1 VTFREPPA
9 LPVQKSLSALV
20 LPALGRRV
28 SDRRHRS
35 EPGQLGVQQSPIS
48 RVLVHGIAATMIV
61 VLLWHD
67 VAFLTLASWVVMGAL
82 TLALSWRA
90 DQTRPNLLGR
100 AAAAMST
107 AVAWTVPL
115 FLVTAD
121 FQVPLWMA
129 SAVLLGA
136 SAILLPSRPRSTY
149 TLAATLG
156 VTYTVSFLVTGDTA
170 IAIVALIFSLVTIV
184 GAAENGRRYRAARY
198 ALALMREK
206 QDVVSLL
213 LHEFEEGDADWLW
226 QVDTSYRMR
235 SASPRCAFAL
245 AKEPRAIEGVPLI
258 TLLDPG
264 ADETTPNHP
273 SIDDLAGR
281 LIRREPFSGL
291 PVRVLVND
299 KPRWWEMS
307 GTPRNDPQG
316 NFSGFHGVASDIT
329 AERESSE
336 KIAYLARYDTLTGLP
351 NRSMLS
357 ENLGHALAQAQRNA
371 TRCAFLMI
379 DLDRFKAVNDT
390 LGHQVGDQLL
400 ARVSERLREQVGV
413 EEMCCRMGGDEFAVV
428 ICDIA
433 DEGEVARMAE
443 RLIERLSEPY
453 AIGHHMLFVG
463 ASVGSAI
470 GPDDAATVETLMRN
484 ADLALYGA
492 KDAGGNVHYTYEP
505 SLHAHAEERR
515 MLESALRGALEAGEF
530 EVHYQPVVDADT
542 ESVLSLEALLRWTS
556 PEHGAIS
563 PAKFVP
569 VAEDTRLVIP
579 IGEWVLRR
587 ACLEAVRWPEHIRVA
602 VNVSGEQLLDPDF
615 PPMVVSA
622 LANSGLAPQRLEIE
636 VTESIFVR
644 DAALA
649 RSVLE
654 QVIALGCTVAL
665 DDFGTGY
672 SSLGYLRELRFST
685 IKIDRTFVQGAA
697 DGNRECLAI
706 IRAVVAMAESLEMST
721 TAEGVE
727 TLAELDVV
735 RGLGCR
741 KIQGF
746 HFGRPMTATDAS
758 QLFDTRR
765 LGAR

>member
-1 VTFREPPA
+1 LSAKV
-9 LPVQKSLSALV
+9 LPV
-20 LPALGRRV
+20 LGKRAT
-28 SDRRHRS
+28 DRRHS
-35 EPGQLGVQQSPIS
+35 DEPAHAGVQQYRSS
-48 RVLVHGIAATMIV
+48 RVLVQGIAALIVV

-67 VAFLTLASWVVMGAL
+67 IAPSLLVSWLALGGLA
-82 TLALSWRA
+82 LALSCVA
-90 DQTRPNLLGR
+90 DRTRTNRRGR
-100 AAAAMST
+100 AIAAMLTAAA
-107 AVAWTVPL
+107 WTIPL

-129 SAVLLGA
+129 TAVLMGA
-136 SAILLPSRPRSTY
+136 SAILLPARPRQTY
-149 TLAATLG
+149 ALAATLG
-156 VTYTVSFLVTGDTA
+156 VTYTISFLVTGDTA
-170 IAIVALIFSLVTIV
+170 IAITVLIFSAVTIA
-184 GAAENGRRYRAARY
+184 GAAENGRRYRGARY
-198 ALALMREK
+198 AMALMREK

-213 LHEFEEGDADWLW
+213 LREFEEGDADWLW

-245 AKEPRAIEGVPLI
+245 AKEPRAIEGQPLI
-258 TLLDPG
+258 ALLDPS
-264 ADETTPNHP
+264 ATEAQPNHP

-291 PVRVLVND
+291 QVRVLVND

-329 AERESSE
+329 TEHESSE

-357 ENLGHALAQAQRNA
+357 ENLGLALAQAESNQS
-371 TRCAFLMI
+371 RCAFLMI

-400 ARVSERLREQVGV
+400 ALVSERLREQVGGD
-413 EEMCCRMGGDEFAVV
+413 EMCCRMGGDEFAVV
-428 ICDIA
+428 MRDIDDA
-433 DEGEVARMAE
+433 GQVEQTAR
-443 RLIERLSEPY
+443 RLIERLSQPY
-453 AIGHHMLFVG
+453 TVGHHMLFVG

-470 GPDDAATVETLMRN
+470 GPDDGATVETLMRN

-505 SLHAHAEERR
+505 SLHADAEERR
-515 MLESALRGALEAGEF
+515 KLESALRGALEAGEF
-530 EVHYQPVVDADT
+530 EVHYQPVVDADSET
-542 ESVLSLEALLRWTS
+542 VLSLEALLRWNS
-556 PEHGAIS
+556 AEHGSIS
-563 PAKFVP
+563 PSKFVP

-587 ACLEAVRWPEHIRVA
+587 ACLEAVRWPEHIRIA
-602 VNVSGEQLLDPDF
+602 VNVSGEQLLDPHF

-622 LANSGLAPQRLEIE
+622 LASSGLSPQRLEIE

-644 DAALA
+644 DAAQA
-649 RSVLE
+649 RSALE
-654 QVIALGCTVAL
+654 QIIALGCTVAL

-685 IKIDRTFVQGAA
+685 IKIDRSFVQGAA
-697 DGNRECLAI
+697 EGNAECLAI

-727 TLAELDVV
+727 TTTELAVV

-741 KIQGF
+741 KIQGY
-746 HFGRPMTATDAS
+746 HFGRPMNAAAAG
-758 QLFDTRR
+758 QLFEARR
-765 LGAR
+765 QEVR

>member
-1 VTFREPPA
+1 MPFA
-9 LPVQKSLSALV
+9 F
-20 LPALGRRV
+20 GRRV
-28 SDRRHRS
+28 ADRRRS
-35 EPGQLGVQQSPIS
+35 DGLLETVEAQSRSS
-48 RVLVHGIAATMIV
+48 RLIVHGVAALIVV
-61 VLLWHD
+61 VLLWRD
-67 VAFLTLASWVVMGAL
+67 IAPTSLVAWLAFGSLASV
-82 TLALSWRA
+82 LSWRA
-90 DQTRPNLLGR
+90 DRIRPNLR
-100 AAAAMST
+100 ARFIAAMLS
-107 AVAWTVPL
+107 ALSWTIPL

-129 SAVLLGA
+129 SAVLMGA
-136 SAILLPSRPRSTY
+136 SAILLPARPRGTY
-149 TLAATLG
+149 ALAATLG
-156 VTYTVSFLVTGDTA
+156 ITYAISFLVTGDTT
-170 IAIVALIFSLVTIV
+170 IAIVALIFSVATIV
-184 GAAENGRRYRAARY
+184 GAAENGRRYRDARY
-198 ALALMREK
+198 ALALLREK

-213 LHEFEEGDADWLW
+213 LREFEEGDADWLW

-245 AKEPRAIEGVPLI
+245 AKEPRAIEGQPLI
-258 TLLDPG
+258 ALLDPSVSES
-264 ADETTPNHP
+264 ARNHP

-291 PVRVLVND
+291 AVRVLVND

-307 GTPRNDPQG
+307 GTPRNDTQG
-316 NFSGFHGVASDIT
+316 NFCGFHGVASDIT

-351 NRSMLS
+351 NRSMLT
-357 ENLGHALAQAQRNA
+357 ENLGHALAQAEQNH

-400 ARVSERLREQVGV
+400 ARVSERLREQVGG

-428 ICDIA
+428 ICNIEDA
-433 DEGEVARMAE
+433 GQVHRTAQT
-443 RLIERLSEPY
+443 LIERLSQPY
-453 AIGHHMLFVG
+453 AIGHHLLFVG

-470 GPDDAATVETLMRN
+470 GPEDGSSVETLMRN

-492 KDAGGNVHYTYEP
+492 KDAGGNVHFTYEP
-505 SLHAHAEERR
+505 SLHVNAEERR
-515 MLESALRGALEAGEF
+515 KLETALRGALEAGEF
-530 EVHYQPVVDADT
+530 ELHYQPVVDADSET
-542 ESVLSLEALLRWTS
+542 VLSLEALLRWNS
-556 PEHGAIS
+556 AEHGSIS
-563 PAKFVP
+563 PSKFVP

-587 ACLEAVRWPEHIRVA
+587 ACLEAIRWPEHIRIA

-615 PPMVVSA
+615 PSMVVSA
-622 LANSGLAPQRLEIE
+622 LASSGLAPQRLEIE

-644 DAALA
+644 DASLA
-649 RSVLE
+649 RTALE

-685 IKIDRTFVQGAA
+685 IKIDRSFVQGAA
-697 DGNRECLAI
+697 EGNVECLAI
-706 IRAVVAMAESLEMST
+706 IRAVVTMAESLEMST

-727 TLAELDVV
+727 TIAELDVV
-735 RGLGCR
+735 RKLGCR
-741 KIQGF
+741 KIQGY
-746 HFGRPMTATDAS
+746 HFGRPMNATAAG
-758 QLFDTRR
+758 QLFDAAPGEPVTVG
-765 LGAR
+765 L

>member
-1 VTFREPPA
+1 M
-9 LPVQKSLSALV
+9 PVRDPFSSDHQKSLAAPV
-20 LPALGRRV
+20 LPALGRRAGDQRQV
-28 SDRRHRS
+28 AEAS
-35 EPGQLGVQQSPIS
+35 QVGVQQSPMS
-48 RVLVHGIAATMIV
+48 RVLVHGLAALIV
-61 VLLWHD
+61 TVLLWRE
-67 VAFLTLASWVVMGAL
+67 VSPVTLASW
-82 TLALSWRA
+82 LALGTLSLSLARRA
-90 DQTRPNLLGR
+90 DQHRPNRLGR
-100 AAAAMST
+100 AAT
-107 AVAWTVPL
+107 ALMTAIVWTIPL

-121 FQVPLWMA
+121 FQVPLWTA
-129 SAVLLGA
+129 SAVLMGA
-136 SAILLPSRPRSTY
+136 SAILLPARPRSTY
-149 TLAATLG
+149 ALAATLG
-156 VTYTVSFLVTGDTA
+156 VTYAVSFLVTGDTS

-184 GAAENGRRYRAARY
+184 GAAENGRRYRGARH
-198 ALALMREK
+198 AMSLMREK

-213 LHEFEEGDADWLW
+213 LREFEEGDADWLW

-264 ADETTPNHP
+264 VNEAAASHA

-281 LIRREPFSGL
+281 LIRREAFSGL
-291 PVRVLVND
+291 PVRVMIND

-316 NFSGFHGVASDIT
+316 NFSGYHGVASDIT

-351 NRSMLS
+351 NRSMLTES
-357 ENLGHALAQAQRNA
+357 LGHALALAELNA
-371 TRCAFLMI
+371 SRCAFLMM

-400 ARVSERLREQVGV
+400 AKVSERLREQVGD
-413 EEMCCRMGGDEFAVV
+413 EQSCCRMGGDEFAVV
-428 ICDIA
+428 MRDVVDAAQVEETAQRIIA
-433 DEGEVARMAE
+433 
-443 RLIERLSEPY
+443 RLSQPY
-453 AIGHHMLFVG
+453 AIGHHTLFVG

-470 GPDDAATVETLMRN
+470 GPNDGATVETLMRN

-492 KDAGGNVHYTYEP
+492 KDAGGNVHFTYKP
-505 SLHAHAEERR
+505 SLHVMAEERR
-515 MLESALRGALEAGEF
+515 KLESALRGALEAGEF

-542 ESVLSLEALLRWTS
+542 QIVLSLEALLRWNS

-563 PAKFVP
+563 PSKFVP

-587 ACLEAVRWPEHIRVA
+587 ACLEAVRWPKHIRVA

-615 PPMVVSA
+615 PTMVVSA

-644 DAALA
+644 DAVLA
-649 RSVLE
+649 RSALE
-654 QVIALGCTVAL
+654 QIIALGCTVAL

-685 IKIDRTFVQGAA
+685 IKIDRSFVQGAA

-727 TLAELDVV
+727 TPAELEVV

-741 KIQGF
+741 KIQGY
-746 HFGRPMTATDAS
+746 HFGRPMPAAQAG
-758 QLFDTRR
+758 QLFDPRR
-765 LGAR
+765 SSAQ